1 MDMATVTKYLERSVQ
16 NCSLSNQIRSFEDEL
31 GLTDESGEDHVPILD
46 RTLELNSHISIP
58 SHLEQCLD
66 LKVESNFI
74 CFLVVELFCLM
85 LHLLHQPLS
94 LLSLNAP
101 KFFFFIFITKRETL
115 TDIYPLCCFFVK

>member
-16 NCSLSNQIRSFEDEL
+16 NSSLSNRRRSFED
-31 GLTDESGEDHVPILD
+31 GLSMTDESEGDHVPISD
-46 RTLELNSHISIP
+46 RSLELNSRISIP

-66 LKVESNFI
+66 LKVKSNFI
-74 CFLVVELFCLM
+74 CFLVTELFCLM

-101 KFFFFIFITKRETL
+101 KGFFYFHN
-115 TDIYPLCCFFVK
+115 